1 MNRNDILAFEKAQML
16 FQEDYNEMTDI
27 LYYYMLSYMKND
39 LDNILFR
46 DEFENITGERDHE
59 FIIDYI
65 LNY

>member
-1 MNRNDILAFEKAQML
+1 MNKKEILAFEKAQML

>member
-1 MNRNDILAFEKAQML
+1 MNKKEVLAFEKAQML